1 VTEPVAQSMLELC
14 LTAEEKMEK
23 LGILINSTAHTES
36 VIQLVGAAKERGKTA
51 EIFLAAHGVR
61 ILENMVFRNLAGICR
76 VWVCSA
82 SIEALGA
89 DSTLPVPE
97 TCRLVPPENL
107 AEFIRS
113 CDRHVVF

>member
-1 VTEPVAQSMLELC
+1 M
-14 LTAEEKMEK
+14 KK
-23 LGILINSTAHTES
+23 LGILINSITHTES
-36 VIQLVGAAKERGKTA
+36 VIQLVCAARERGKTV
-51 EIFLAAHGVR
+51 EIFLAAQGVR
-61 ILENMVFRNLAGICR
+61 ILENVIFRNLAGIGR

-89 DSTLPVPE
+89 EHTLPLPE

-107 AEFIRS
+107 AQFIRS